1 MTESIDYDLGY
12 FEAMRNAVVAAIQCH
27 MNGMEIGDII
37 KHLAQLREV
46 GKSKYGVTMETS
58 PISRLEWLIHAQ
70 EEAMD
75 LAVYL
80 QKLIE
85 MEVV

>member
-37 KHLAQLREV
+37 KHLAQLRESGLMYGETLILH
-46 GKSKYGVTMETS
+46 GKDS
-58 PISRLEWLIHAQ
+58 PLSNRFRVSIQTDQS
-70 EEAMD
+70 
-75 LAVYL
+75 AVRHQL
-80 QKLIE
+80 L
-85 MEVV
+85 

>member
-37 KHLAQLREV
+37 KHLAQLRDEARNLYDDSN
-46 GKSKYGVTMETS
+46 K
-58 PISRLEWLIHAQ
+58 LE
-70 EEAMD
+70 EEGD
-75 LAVYL
+75 DW
-80 QKLIE
+80 
-85 MEVV
+85 